1 MRPILRVEP
10 SVGDAYP
17 VYLGDDLSSVWQR
30 NWQRAVLIADRTTDR
45 LFGETI
51 RQALPAGSLTQ
62 VVSVGESSKSRAV
75 KARIE
80 DAMLAAGV
88 DRHACVV
95 ALGGGVVLDLAG
107 LVAATYLRGID
118 HVNVATTLLAQVDGA
133 IGGKT
138 AVNTRHGKNLI
149 GAFHHPRAVLLHGD
163 ALNHLPDLE
172 LRNGL
177 AELIKHAVIG
187 DEDLFASLERWAA
200 QTDGLRPPDD
210 IIAQSVAFKAAVVA
224 EDARDQGKRHI
235 LNFGHTVA
243 HAIEHAS
250 NHAVAHGQAVAM
262 GMVVEARLAVEEGSF
277 PEADLAR
284 LVALL
289 DRLGLPT
296 AASLPFAVGRRHLAL
311 DKKTAAG
318 AVHCAIPYRM
328 GQMAPDAEG
337 RWARPVDPAAL
348 AAAWDAE
355 G

>member
-10 SVGDAYP
+10 SNGQPYP
-17 VYLGDDLSSVWQR
+17 VYLGDDLPSVWQEGWR
-30 NWQRAVLIADRTTDR
+30 RAVLIADQTTDE

-51 RQALPAGSLTQ
+51 RQALPDGSLTQ
-62 VVSVGESSKSRAV
+62 VVSAGEGSKTRAV
-75 KARIE
+75 KARVE

-88 DRHACVV
+88 DRQACIV

-107 LVAATYLRGID
+107 LIAATYLRGID

-138 AVNTRHGKNLI
+138 AVNTQHGKNLI
-149 GAFHHPRAVLLHGD
+149 GAFHHPRAVLLHVD
-163 ALNHLPDLE
+163 ALDHLPDLE

-177 AELIKHAVIG
+177 AELVKHAVIG
-187 DEDLFASLERWAA
+187 DEDLFASLEGWAA
-200 QTDGLRPPDD
+200 QALGLRPPDD
-210 IIAQSVAFKAAVVA
+210 LIAQSVTLKAAVVA
-224 EDARDQGKRHI
+224 VDARDQGKRNM

-243 HAIEHAS
+243 HAIERAS
-250 NHAVAHGQAVAM
+250 NHAIAHGQAVAM
-262 GMVVEARLAVEEGSF
+262 GMAVEARLAVREGSF
-277 PEADLAR
+277 PEPDLTR
-284 LVALL
+284 LLALL

-296 AASLPFAVGRRHLAL
+296 APSLPFEVGRRHLAR

-318 AVHCAIPYRM
+318 AVHCAIPRGI
-328 GQMAPDAEG
+328 GQMTPDAEG